1 MEPQTEL
8 LMVVALKALAELA
21 GLFITGRGLLYVL
34 IGQKRQVNGVYQL
47 FALLTNPLIRATR
60 VVTPRV
66 VADRHIPAATALLIF
81 WVWLGATYWKAAV
94 CMGGLVVCLPQS

>member
-1 MEPQTEL
+1 
-8 LMVVALKALAELA
+8 
-21 GLFITGRGLLYVL
+21 
-34 IGQKRQVNGVYQL
+34 
-47 FALLTNPLIRATR
+47 LIRATR

-66 VADRHIPAATALLIF
+66 VADRHIPTATALLIF